1 MKQNILILAWLPMT
15 LFAQS
20 TDCFIPKQSA
30 NISAQQY
37 QILIRSIQKRCITI
51 QTDTN
56 KANLA
61 NAYFNLATYYAKL
74 GVDKSMIFSN
84 VSAAFAADTLIACKL
99 ANVFNQSNDYRPYYI
114 ASDSVTWTNICNN
127 CVIYRAKQPKR
138 VYKNINP
145 ALAKQLD
152 SIQTDDQTIRLLV
165 DKLSPDSEQYKL
177 LWQEQRRLDHINL
190 AKVETIIQQ
199 YGYPG
204 NNLVG
209 DSLSSVAFLVIQ
221 HSNLQTLEKYLPTFK
236 NAVKT
241 KDLDKSVL
249 YLVVDRVHT
258 AKYNLQ
264 LWGTQSFWN
273 AQKKE
278 YESFQIDTS
287 ELGRTIKKEI
297 DDL

>member
-20 TDCFIPKQSA
+20 TNCFIPKQSA
-30 NISAQQY
+30 NISDQQY
-37 QILIRSIQKRCITI
+37 QILVRSIQKRCITI

-74 GVDKSMIFSN
+74 GIDKSMIFSN

-99 ANVFNQSNDYRPYYI
+99 ANAFNQSNDYRPYYI

-138 VYKNINP
+138 IYKNIN
-145 ALAKQLD
+145 LDLVKQLD
-152 SIQTDDQTIRLLV
+152 SIKKDDQTIRLLV
-165 DKLSPDSEQYKL
+165 DNLSPDSEQYKL
-177 LWQEQRRLDHINL
+177 LWQEQPSLDKSNL
-190 AKVETIIQQ
+190 VKIEAIIQQ

-204 NNLVG
+204 RSLVG
-209 DSLSSVAFLVIQ
+209 DSLYNVAFLVIQ
-221 HSNLQTLEKYLPTFK
+221 HSNLQTAEKYLPVLK
-236 NAVKT
+236 KAVQT
-241 KDLDKSVL
+241 KDFDKGSL
-249 YLVVDRVHT
+249 KLLVDRVHT

-264 LWGTQSFWN
+264 LWGTQLFWN